1 MTSINPRAGLT
12 VAGKTRTATQLSH
25 TKFNAFHY
33 VSSAAFAGTQTNST
47 RGSTSFLAFLTMGT
61 LASRP
66 NDFTPSVTYC
76 ELCAQTQII
85 YSNMLDLELQASLR
99 ISTKS

>member
-1 MTSINPRAGLT
+1 MHSITFRRLHLQAPRPT
-12 VAGKTRTATQLSH
+12 TQ
-25 TKFNAFHY
+25 
-33 VSSAAFAGTQTNST
+33 

-99 ISTKS
+99 ISTKSELSPLFLVALLQHQLTTMQYFRRAF

>member
-33 VSSAAFAGTQTNST
+33 VSSAAFVGTQTNNPK
-47 RGSTSFLAFLTMGT
+47 GQHQL
-61 LASRP
+61 P
-66 NDFTPSVTYC
+66 
-76 ELCAQTQII
+76 
-85 YSNMLDLELQASLR
+85 R
-99 ISTKS
+99 ISYYGNFGIST